1 MYDQTNPVVHNPDQ
15 YMIDLRRILSQGRK
29 QIGLLIG
36 AGAATSQT
44 VSNDSNPVPEAS
56 NGKPLIPDVK
66 GLTNEVLTKISKSK
80 EFPLEE
86 ILTDL
91 GEDSN
96 IEEILTRARQL
107 AATIGNAEVH
117 GCNGEAYQRLAKA
130 ICREIGK
137 LVSVSLPEE
146 ENAYTELISWIGGT
160 ARRHAIEIFT
170 PNYDLLL
177 EEAFERQRLPY
188 FDGFPGSFRPFFDP
202 VSVSEDQLPPRWTRL
217 WKIHGSLGWESE
229 DDSVIRTGNR
239 NANAL
244 IYPDHL
250 KYDQITRQPFSALYE
265 RLRTF
270 LKTPDSLLF
279 CTGFSFSDAQ
289 ITAVIDEALTSNSH
303 TAVIAFQYLALDEET
318 HAVELA
324 RRRHNFSV
332 YARDGAMISCLE
344 GKWKPGEPP
353 AKNWEAIQSTYW
365 KSNGEE
371 NDSEFL
377 LGDFN
382 KLTRFLMQSQA
393 NSLDLALQEVK
404 LTDPSTEFT
413 SNSGENSNST
423 ASVNDA

>member
-36 AGAATSQT
+36 AGAAVSQT
-44 VSNDSNPVPEAS
+44 VSNDSNPVPEES

-66 GLTNEVLTKISKSK
+66 GLTNEVLTKISKNK
-80 EFPLEE
+80 EFPLKG

-91 GEDSN
+91 GGDSN

-117 GCNGEAYQRLAKA
+117 GCNGEAYRRLAKA

-188 FDGFPGSFRPFFDP
+188 FDGFPGAFRPFFDP
-202 VSVSEDQLPPRWTRL
+202 VSVSENQLPPRWTRL

-229 DDSVIRTGNR
+229 DDSVIRTGSR
-239 NANAL
+239 DANTL

-303 TAVIAFQYLALDEET
+303 TAVIAFQYLALNEET

-365 KSNGEE
+365 KSTGEE